1 MEKIKKY
8 FEFSGTI
15 SGLNYFLR
23 NLISTIGSFIGGYS
37 VGYGLASQE
46 MGLAAL
52 GFLIIAPTFWF
63 SFANIYKRSLAVFP
77 KDATLITMAM
87 IVGQVLVQF
96 TQNSFGPILNLGLII
111 MGLILI
117 FKNSNIENHEG

>member
-23 NLISTIGSFIGGYS
+23 NIIATIGSFIGGYS
-37 VGYGLASQE
+37 VGYGLASQQ

-52 GFLIIAPTFWF
+52 GFLIIAPAFWF

-77 KDATLITMAM
+77 KDAVLITIGM

-96 TQNSFGPILNLGLII
+96 TQDSFRPILNLGVII